1 LSTVSPNLSSRTPL
15 SERLDLIVS
24 PIFAVI
30 LGLIGTAVWLY
41 SDIDSITEDI
51 LALEKLQ
58 RQLGETLVLGFSSSI
73 LVILV
78 AIPLGIVVTR
88 KGFPRLKN
96 FLVDTL
102 GLAQALPAYGL
113 IVIFFSFMGAGIT
126 TVIFALATFSLLPV
140 LRNTIVGLEQVD
152 KSVIDAGRGMGY
164 TSRQILMKI
173 ELPLSVEVI
182 IAGIRTAIVI
192 NVGMSALAFLV
203 GGGGLGETINSGL
216 KLDRGPAILIGA
228 VMVAILALVFDFLSA
243 FGSEVSKAQGAIK
256 KRARF
261 PQPAFLF
268 CCYSMSRLRLVAIA
282 RPANTAP

>member
-1 LSTVSPNLSSRTPL
+1 MSTISPNLSSRTPL

-243 FGSEVSKAQGAIK
+243 LAQKYLKPKG
-256 KRARF
+256 
-261 PQPAFLF
+261 L
-268 CCYSMSRLRLVAIA
+268 
-282 RPANTAP
+282 

>member
-1 LSTVSPNLSSRTPL
+1 MSQVAPNLRNRTPL
-15 SERLDLIVS
+15 SERLDLIIS
-24 PIFAVI
+24 PLFAVALAI
-30 LGLIGTAVWLY
+30 IGGVVWLY
-41 SDIDSITEDI
+41 SDLDDTTISI
-51 LALEKLQ
+51 LAPEKLQ
-58 RQLGETLVLGFSSSI
+58 RQLVETITLGLASSL
-73 LVILV
+73 LVIAI
-78 AIPLGIVVTR
+78 AIPLGILVTR

-126 TVIFALATFSLLPV
+126 TVILALATFSLLPV

-152 KSVIDAGRGMGY
+152 KAVIDAGRGMGY
-164 TSRQILMKI
+164 TTRQILMKI

-228 VMVAILALVFDFLSA
+228 VLVAILALLFDFISA
-243 FGSEVSKAQGAIK
+243 LAQKYLKPKG
-256 KRARF
+256 
-261 PQPAFLF
+261 L
-268 CCYSMSRLRLVAIA
+268 
-282 RPANTAP
+282 

>member
-1 LSTVSPNLSSRTPL
+1 MTTVTPNLNNRSPL

-24 PIFAVI
+24 PIFAV
-30 LGLIGTAVWLY
+30 LLAVVGGAVWLY
-41 SDIDSITEDI
+41 SDIDSTTAAI
-51 LALEKLQ
+51 LAPDKLQ
-58 RQLGETLVLGFSSSI
+58 RQLYETILLGFASSF
-73 LVILV
+73 LVVVI
-78 AIPLGIVVTR
+78 AIPLGVLVTR

-152 KSVIDAGRGMGY
+152 RSVIDAGRGMGY
-164 TSRQILMKI
+164 TARQILLKI

-216 KLDRGPAILIGA
+216 KLDRAPAILIGA
-228 VMVAILALVFDFLSA
+228 VLVAILALVFDFLSA
-243 FGSEVSKAQGAIK
+243 LAMKYLKPKG
-256 KRARF
+256 
-261 PQPAFLF
+261 L
-268 CCYSMSRLRLVAIA
+268 
-282 RPANTAP
+282 

>member
-1 LSTVSPNLSSRTPL
+1 LSQVAPNLRNRTPL
-15 SERLDLIVS
+15 SERLDLIIS
-24 PIFAVI
+24 PLFAVALAI
-30 LGLIGTAVWLY
+30 IGGVVWLY
-41 SDIDSITEDI
+41 SDLDDTTISI
-51 LALEKLQ
+51 LAPEKLQ
-58 RQLGETLVLGFSSSI
+58 RQLVETITLGLASSL
-73 LVILV
+73 LVIAI
-78 AIPLGIVVTR
+78 AIPLGILVTR

-126 TVIFALATFSLLPV
+126 TVILALATFSLLPV

-152 KSVIDAGRGMGY
+152 KAVIDAGRGMGY
-164 TSRQILMKI
+164 TTRQILMKI

-216 KLDRGPAILIGA
+216 KLDRAPAILIGA
-228 VMVAILALVFDFLSA
+228 VLVAILALLFDFLSA
-243 FGSEVSKAQGAIK
+243 LAQKYLKPKG
-256 KRARF
+256 
-261 PQPAFLF
+261 L
-268 CCYSMSRLRLVAIA
+268 
-282 RPANTAP
+282 

>member
-1 LSTVSPNLSSRTPL
+1 MSVVAPNIRARTPL

-24 PIFAVI
+24 PVFAIILAVI
-30 LGLIGTAVWLY
+30 GIAVWQY
-41 SDIDSITEDI
+41 SDIDNTTRAI
-51 LALEKLQ
+51 LAPEKIQ
-58 RQLGETLVLGFSSSI
+58 RQLFETILLGFSSSL
-73 LVILV
+73 LVIII
-78 AIPLGIVVTR
+78 AIPLGILVTR

-113 IVIFFSFMGAGIT
+113 IVIFFSFMGAGIN
-126 TVIFALATFSLLPV
+126 TVILALATFSLLPV

-164 TSRQILMKI
+164 TTRQILLHI

-243 FGSEVSKAQGAIK
+243 LAQKYLKPKG
-256 KRARF
+256 
-261 PQPAFLF
+261 L
-268 CCYSMSRLRLVAIA
+268 
-282 RPANTAP
+282 

>member
-1 LSTVSPNLSSRTPL
+1 MSQVAPNLRNRTPL
-15 SERLDLIVS
+15 SERLDLIIS
-24 PIFAVI
+24 PLFAVALAI
-30 LGLIGTAVWLY
+30 IGGVVWLY
-41 SDIDSITEDI
+41 SDLDDTTISI
-51 LALEKLQ
+51 LAPEKLQ
-58 RQLGETLVLGFSSSI
+58 RQLVETITLGLASSL
-73 LVILV
+73 LVIAI
-78 AIPLGIVVTR
+78 AIPLGILVTR

-126 TVIFALATFSLLPV
+126 TVILALATFSLLPV

-152 KSVIDAGRGMGY
+152 KAVIDAGRGMGY
-164 TSRQILMKI
+164 TTRQILMKI

-216 KLDRGPAILIGA
+216 KLDRAPAILIGA
-228 VMVAILALVFDFLSA
+228 VLVAILALLFDFISA
-243 FGSEVSKAQGAIK
+243 LAQKYLKPKG
-256 KRARF
+256 
-261 PQPAFLF
+261 L
-268 CCYSMSRLRLVAIA
+268 
-282 RPANTAP
+282 

>member
-1 LSTVSPNLSSRTPL
+1 MSVVAPNIRARTPL

-24 PIFAVI
+24 PIFAIILAVI
-30 LGLIGTAVWLY
+30 GIAVWQY
-41 SDIDSITEDI
+41 SDIDNTTRAI
-51 LALEKLQ
+51 LAPEKIQ
-58 RQLGETLVLGFSSSI
+58 RQLFETILLGFSSSV
-73 LVILV
+73 LVIII
-78 AIPLGIVVTR
+78 AIPLGILVTR

-113 IVIFFSFMGAGIT
+113 IVIFFSFMGAGIN
-126 TVIFALATFSLLPV
+126 TVILALATFSLLPV

-164 TSRQILMKI
+164 TTRQILLHI

-243 FGSEVSKAQGAIK
+243 LAQKYLKPKG
-256 KRARF
+256 
-261 PQPAFLF
+261 L
-268 CCYSMSRLRLVAIA
+268 
-282 RPANTAP
+282 